1 MKHSLIIFIL
11 TLSLNFVAFAEN
23 SKQFDI
29 NGVIRN
35 TSGQVVSGAT
45 VNLILIQMASPDKSA
60 SVSKIES
67 DKDGAYFFK
76 NQKVI
81 EGSFYRVVAEK
92 NGRDKSSEPFRQAR
106 EGNVITID
114 INLPDISSDSSK
126 VSFNKEMLIFD
137 LGKDYLRVTRIVNL
151 VNGSNSI
158 IELADKPI
166 NIELPANLD
175 KLMILRQPEGSTY
188 KIDGNQVIFSLRVK
202 PGSHQIWFSY
212 HLATDTSYQNID
224 HSVFPGLSEI
234 EVISPVTGVTTE
246 LFPQGTAKITE
257 QKRMF
262 DKDVF
267 LSKTIQLGTPRNS
280 IKVKISGFPTSQYLM
295 MIPAFIATCLLF
307 IGLAVYIIRNAKK
320 PAKK

>member
-1 MKHSLIIFIL
+1 MKHSLFIFIL

-45 VNLILIQMASPDKSA
+45 VNLMLIQMASPDKTA
-60 SVSKIES
+60 PVAKIES

-106 EGNVITID
+106 EGNIITID
-114 INLPDISSDSSK
+114 INLPDISTDSSK

-158 IELADKPI
+158 IEMTDKPI

-188 KIDGNQVIFSLRVK
+188 KIDGNQVVFSLRVK
-202 PGSHQIWFSY
+202 PGSHQIWLSY
-212 HLATDTSYQNID
+212 HLAIDTSYQNIE
-224 HSVFPGLSEI
+224 HSIFPGLSEI

-246 LFPQGTAKITE
+246 LFLEGTDKITE
-257 QKRMF
+257 QKRTF

-307 IGLAVYIIRNAKK
+307 VGLAVYVIRNAKK
-320 PAKK
+320 TAKK